1 MSALNRF
8 GPFGKRLAALLCA
21 ALCALFL
28 VSTLASTAL
37 AETLPSYKLSYVRT
51 THHTPLMVAAVKG
64 QEFKDFGTYLRPLIP
79 REKYELVSGGK
90 PIAIIDLILAKSGSE
105 SATMF
110 AQGQIDLAM
119 ASVTAI
125 MAGIDKGTRMHIVAP
140 LQTEGM
146 ALVAPKDA
154 KYNDFAS
161 FVAFVKAS
169 KLPVKVGYHSPT
181 SAPKILLE
189 RALKEA
195 GLKVS
200 EDPNDYTA
208 KVLLA
213 DLKETSNMLP
223 ALATRQVE
231 AIVGPSPF
239 PEVAVTKG
247 AGKIVFDLRDMP
259 PKGFWLDFPCCV
271 VAASDAIIKNDP
283 KVVKALVDL
292 TLRTNTWC
300 NTHKPEVAKIS
311 ADWIGIDLAAA
322 QYSTLVFL
330 PGFTQAWVRW
340 AGVYM
345 DLLDS
350 MGNFKGSLK
359 GKKIDEVKPLL
370 FDFAFAGQPKK

>member
-1 MSALNRF
+1 MTSRLA
-8 GPFGKRLAALLCA
+8 KRLTPLLCA
-21 ALCALFL
+21 LALVL
-28 VSTLASTAL
+28 TASAAL
-37 AETLPSYKLSYVRT
+37 AQNLPAYKLSYIRT
-51 THHTPLMVAAVKG
+51 THHTPFLVAATKG
-64 QEFKDFGTYLRPLIP
+64 EEFKSFGSYLKPIIP
-79 REKYELVSGGK
+79 REKYELYSGGK
-90 PIAIIDLILAKSGSE
+90 PIAIIDLVLSKSGSE
-105 SATMF
+105 TATLF
-110 AQGQIDLAM
+110 AQKQIDLAM

-125 MAGIDKGTRMHIVAP
+125 MAGIDKGTRMHVVAP

-146 ALVAPKDA
+146 ALVAPNDA
-154 KYNDFAS
+154 KFNDFAS

-195 GLKVS
+195 GLKVT

-223 ALATRQVE
+223 ALVSRQVE

-239 PEVAVTKG
+239 PEQAVSKG
-247 AGKIVFDLRDMP
+247 AGKIAFDLRDMP
-259 PKGFWLDFPCCV
+259 PKGYWHDFPCCV
-271 VAASDAIIKNDP
+271 VAASDDIIKNDA

-292 TLRTNTWC
+292 TLKTNAWS
-300 NTHKPEVAKIS
+300 NTHKAEVAKIS
-311 ADWIGIDLAAA
+311 SDWIGIDLAAA
-322 QYSTLVFL
+322 NASTLVFL
-330 PGFTQAWVRW
+330 PNFTQGWVRW
-340 AGVYM
+340 AGTYM
-345 DLLDS
+345 DLLDG

-370 FDFAFAGQPKK
+370 FDFSFAGQPKK

>member
-1 MSALNRF
+1 MSR
-8 GPFGKRLAALLCA
+8 PVTFGKQLAALLFA
-21 ALCALFL
+21 VLCSLL
-28 VSTLASTAL
+28 LASAAL
-37 AETLPSYKLSYVRT
+37 AENLPSYKLSYVRT
-51 THHTPLMVAAVKG
+51 THHTPFMVAAVKG
-64 QEFKDFGTYLRPLIP
+64 EEFKNFGTYLKPLIP

-90 PIAIIDLILAKSGSE
+90 PIAVIDLVLAKSGSE
-105 SATMF
+105 TSTLF
-110 AQGQIDLAM
+110 AQKQIDLAM

-125 MAGIDKGTRMHIVAP
+125 MAGIDKGTKMHVVAP

-146 ALVAPKDA
+146 AMVAPKDA
-154 KYNDFAS
+154 KFNDFAS
-161 FVAFVKAS
+161 FVAFAKAS

-195 GLKVS
+195 GLKVT

-223 ALATRQVE
+223 ALASRQVE

-239 PEVAVTKG
+239 PEQAVSKG
-247 AGKIVFDLRDMP
+247 AGKIAFDLRDMP
-259 PKGFWLDFPCCV
+259 PKGYWHDFPCCV
-271 VAASDAIIKNDP
+271 VAASDEIIQKDA

-292 TLRTNTWC
+292 TLKTNTWC
-300 NTHKPEVAKIS
+300 NTHKAEVAKIS

-322 QYSTLVFL
+322 QASTLVYL
-330 PGFTQAWVRW
+330 PGFTQGWVRW
-340 AGVYM
+340 AGTYM
-345 DLLDS
+345 DLLDG

-370 FDFAFAGQPKK
+370 FDFSFAGQPKK

>member
-1 MSALNRF
+1 MSASLHT
-8 GPFGKRLAALLCA
+8 GKGLAAMLCA
-21 ALCALFL
+21 ALCSLL
-28 VSTLASTAL
+28 LATAAL
-37 AETLPSYKLSYVRT
+37 AENLPSYKLSYVRT
-51 THHTPLMVAAVKG
+51 THHTPFLVAATKG
-64 QEFKDFGTYLRPLIP
+64 EEFKGFGTYLKPLIP
-79 REKYELVSGGK
+79 REKYQLVSGGK
-90 PIAIIDLILAKSGSE
+90 PIAVIDLVLAKSGSE
-105 SATMF
+105 TSTLF
-110 AQGQIDLAM
+110 AQKQIDLAM

-125 MAGIDKGTRMHIVAP
+125 MAGIDKGTKMHIVAP

-154 KYNDFAS
+154 KFSDFAS
-161 FVAFVKAS
+161 FVAFAKAS

-195 GLKVS
+195 GLKVT

-208 KVLLA
+208 KILMA

-223 ALATRQVE
+223 ALASRQVE

-239 PEVAVTKG
+239 PEQAVSKG
-247 AGKIVFDLRDMP
+247 AGKIAFDLRDMP
-259 PKGFWLDFPCCV
+259 PKGYWHDFPCCV
-271 VAASDAIIKNDP
+271 VVASDDIIKTDA

-292 TLRTNTWC
+292 TLKTNAWC
-300 NTHKPEVAKIS
+300 NTHRAETAKIS

-322 QYSTLVFL
+322 NASTLVFL
-330 PGFTQAWVRW
+330 PGFSQAWVRW
-340 AGVYM
+340 AGTYM
-345 DLLDS
+345 DLLDG

>member
-1 MSALNRF
+1 MPASNPR
-8 GPFGKRLAALLCA
+8 GKRLAALLCA
-21 ALCALFL
+21 ALCTLF
-28 VSTLASTAL
+28 LASTAL
-37 AETLPSYKLSYVRT
+37 AESLPSYKLSYVRT
-51 THHTPLMVAAVKG
+51 THHSPFLVAATKG
-64 QEFKDFGTYLRPLIP
+64 EEFKSFGTYLKPLIP
-79 REKYELVSGGK
+79 REKYQLISGGK
-90 PIAIIDLILAKSGSE
+90 PIAIIDLVLAKSGSE
-105 SATMF
+105 TSTLF
-110 AQGQIDLAM
+110 AQKQIDLAM

-125 MAGIDKGTRMHIVAP
+125 MAGIDKGTKMHVVAP

-154 KYNDFAS
+154 KFSDFAS
-161 FVAFVKAS
+161 FVVFAKAS

-195 GLKVS
+195 GLKVT

-223 ALATRQVE
+223 ALASRQVE

-239 PEVAVTKG
+239 PEQAVSKG
-247 AGKIVFDLRDMP
+247 AGKLVFDLRDMP
-259 PKGFWLDFPCCV
+259 PKGYWHDFPCCV
-271 VAASDAIIKNDP
+271 VVASDDIIKTDA

-292 TLRTNTWC
+292 TLKTNAWC
-300 NTHKPEVAKIS
+300 NANRGEVAKIS

-322 QYSTLVFL
+322 QSSTLVFL
-330 PGFTQAWVRW
+330 PGFTQGWVRW

-345 DLLDS
+345 DLLDG

-370 FDFAFAGQPKK
+370 FDFTFAGQPKK

>member
-1 MSALNRF
+1 MH
-8 GPFGKRLAALLCA
+8 AALKMKQKLACLLGA
-21 ALCALFL
+21 ALCALL
-28 VSTLASTAL
+28 LAAPASA
-37 AETLPSYKLSYVRT
+37 AELPAYKLSYVRT
-51 THHTPLMVAAVKG
+51 THHTPLLVAAMKG
-64 QEFKDFGTYLRPLIP
+64 EEFKSFGTYLKPLIP

-90 PIAIIDLILAKSGSE
+90 SIAVLDLVLAKSGSE

-110 AQGQIDLAM
+110 AQKQIDLAM

-146 ALVAPKDA
+146 AMVAPKDA
-154 KYNDFAS
+154 KFGDFAS
-161 FVAFVKAS
+161 FVAFAKAA

-189 RALKEA
+189 RALKQA
-195 GLKVS
+195 GLKVT

-208 KVLLA
+208 KVLLV

-239 PEVAVTKG
+239 PEQAVSKG
-247 AGKIVFDLRDMP
+247 AGKIAFDLRDMP
-259 PKGFWLDFPCCV
+259 PKGYWHDFPCCV
-271 VAASDAIIKNDP
+271 VVASDDIIKANP
-283 KVVKALVDL
+283 QVVKALVDL
-292 TLRTNTWC
+292 TLKTNVWC
-300 NTHKPEVAKIS
+300 NTHRPEVAQIS
-311 ADWIGIDLAAA
+311 SDWIGIDLAAA
-322 QYSTLVFL
+322 KASTLVFL

-345 DLLDS
+345 DLLDG

-359 GKKIDEVKPLL
+359 GKKIDDVKPLL
-370 FDFAFAGQPKK
+370 FDFSFAGQPKK

>member
-1 MSALNRF
+1 MSASNRF
-8 GPFGKRLAALLCA
+8 GPFGKRLAALAGA

-28 VSTLASTAL
+28 VSTLASTVL
-37 AETLPSYKLSYVRT
+37 AQSLPSYKLSYVRT
-51 THHTPLMVAAVKG
+51 THHTPLMVAAIKG
-64 QEFKDFGTYLRPLIP
+64 EEFKAFGTYLKPLIP

-90 PIAIIDLILAKSGSE
+90 TIAIIDLILAKSGSE

-125 MAGIDKGTRMHIVAP
+125 MAGIDKGTKMHIVAP

-154 KYNDFAS
+154 KYSDFAS

-195 GLKVS
+195 GLKVT

-247 AGKIVFDLRDMP
+247 AGKVVFDLRDMP
-259 PKGFWLDFPCCV
+259 PKGFWHDFPCCV
-271 VAASDAIIKNDP
+271 VAASDAIIKADP

-292 TLRTNTWC
+292 TLKTNTWC
-300 NTHKPEVAKIS
+300 NTHKTEVAKIS

-345 DLLDS
+345 DLLDG

-370 FDFAFAGQPKK
+370 FDFSFAGQPKK

>member
-1 MSALNRF
+1 MSASNRL
-8 GPFGKRLAALLCA
+8 GPFGKRLAALAGA
-21 ALCALFL
+21 ALCALL
-28 VSTLASTAL
+28 LASTAL
-37 AETLPSYKLSYVRT
+37 AQNLPSYKLSYVRT
-51 THHTPLMVAAVKG
+51 THHTPLMVAAIKG
-64 QEFKDFGTYLRPLIP
+64 EEFKAFGTYLKPLIP

-90 PIAIIDLILAKSGSE
+90 TIAIIDLILAKSGSE

-125 MAGIDKGTRMHIVAP
+125 MAGIDKGTKMHIVAP

-154 KYNDFAS
+154 KYSDFAS

-195 GLKVS
+195 GLKVT

-259 PKGFWLDFPCCV
+259 PKGFWHDFPCCV
-271 VAASDAIIKNDP
+271 VAASDAIIKADP

-292 TLRTNTWC
+292 TLKTNIWC
-300 NTHKPEVAKIS
+300 NTHKTEVAKIS
-311 ADWIGIDLAAA
+311 ADWIVIDLAAA

-345 DLLDS
+345 DLLDG

-359 GKKIDEVKPLL
+359 GKRIDEVKPLL
-370 FDFAFAGQPKK
+370 FDFSFAGAPKK